1 MTYKIAHL
9 ADVHIK
15 NLKYHYEYRHVFN
28 QLYAIL
34 RKNEVDYIYIGGDIA
49 HTKTQISPEFV
60 QLCSE
65 LFTNLA
71 EIAPLYI
78 ILGNH
83 DGNLRNKSR
92 QDAITPIVNA
102 LDNPNIHLL
111 AAAGETIV
119 TDDLAFNVLSV
130 FDEDNWVKPSSED
143 RINIAFYHGCVAG
156 VQTDAGWVMEYG
168 DHDVSIFAGHDFAML
183 GDIHKTNQ
191 ILDEDGRVRY
201 CGSIVQQN
209 HGETNDKGFLI
220 WEINSKDDFTVTH
233 HKLLNPKPFI
243 TIELT
248 PKGRLPKN
256 VQVPDGARL
265 RLVANNSLP
274 ADRLRRA
281 IEIVKHRFKPESVSF
296 LNRAAGQRG
305 SVDNL
310 ADGLKKE
317 NLRDP
322 SVQEKFITE
331 YLKDFEVTEEELDR
345 VFELNR
351 KYSTLAQENEDVSR
365 NVDWKL
371 ESIEWDNLFN
381 YGEDNKIDFNKT
393 SGIVGIFGKNYSGK
407 SSTIDGLLY
416 TMFNSTSK
424 NERKNLNII
433 NQNKEGC
440 RGVVKASIGDETYEI
455 HRTSEKY
462 VKRLKGQETTEA
474 KTDVD
479 FFKTNLLGEKEE
491 LNGLTRNDT
500 DKKIRKVFGTME
512 DFLLTSMASQLG
524 SLSFIGEGST
534 KRKEILAKFLDLE
547 IFEKKFKMAKD
558 DSSSIKG
565 ALKLLEGKD
574 FVNLITA
581 ASKELRE
588 NGEVIDGHKAT
599 CEVTREEIR
608 SVQALMQDVESQI
621 ASIPTQMIDY
631 DAVQE
636 ELGTNELDLYKADEA
651 LKNLQQEYHEK
662 EKLLTNIAA
671 FLSDIDIDDI
681 FVKKELLATKQEE
694 LSELNNIIKLLD
706 REQANNQKKM
716 KMLETHE
723 YDPDCHYC
731 SENKFVKDA
740 HTAKQKFAENAAK
753 LATLHNESGK
763 IEADI
768 SALNEPEI
776 IKKHNQYEQLA
787 KKKSDVERK
796 LTKCELDIERNKS
809 TKLSAEHN
817 IQRLLKEID
826 TYNENKEAIEKLS
839 ELNKQKRNY
848 NKNIFSLNKTLENCD
863 NELKELYVKHGS
875 LEQQVE
881 SLRDQKQELEDLRN
895 QYSAYDLYMRCMH
908 SNGIAYDIIKKKLP
922 AINDEIAKVL
932 TNIVNFEVYLESA
945 DKRLNIFIKH
955 PRFEPRPL
963 EMGSGAEKTIA
974 SMAIRLAL
982 LSVSSLPKGD
992 IFILDEP
999 GTALDEEN
1007 MEGFVRI
1014 LDLIK
1019 AQFKTILLISHLDSL
1034 KDCVDS
1040 QIVIEK
1046 KDGYAFIN
1054 H

>member
-15 NLKYHYEYRHVFN
+15 NLKYHYEYRHVFD

-34 RKNEVDYIYIGGDIA
+34 RENEVDYIYIGGDIA

-65 LFTNLA
+65 FFTNLA
-71 EIAPLYI
+71 NIAPLYI

-92 QDAITPIVNA
+92 QNAITPIVNA
-102 LDNPNIHLL
+102 LNNPNIHLL
-111 AAAGETIV
+111 ADAGECIV
-119 TDDLAFNVLSV
+119 NDNLTFNVLSV
-130 FDEDNWVKPSSED
+130 FDEDNWVQPSDPS
-143 RINIAFYHGCVAG
+143 RINIALYHGCVAG
-156 VQTDAGWVMEYG
+156 VMTDTGWVMDYG
-168 DHDVSIFAGHDFAML
+168 DHDVSIFAGHDYAML

-220 WEINSKDDFTVTH
+220 WEIDSKDDFTVSH

-248 PKGRLPKN
+248 PKGRLPKKI
-256 VQVPDGARL
+256 QVPDGARL

-281 IEIVKHRFKPESVSF
+281 IEIVKHKFKPECVTF
-296 LNRAAGQRG
+296 LNRAAGNRG
-305 SVDNL
+305 SIDNL

-322 SVQEKFITE
+322 SVQEKLISE
-331 YLKDFEVTEEELDR
+331 YLKDFEVREDELDR

-351 KYSTLAQENEDVSR
+351 KYSTLAQESEDVSR
-365 NVDWKL
+365 NVDWRL
-371 ESIEWDNLFN
+371 DSLEWDNLFN
-381 YGEDNKIDFNKT
+381 YGEDNKIQFSKT
-393 SGIVGIFGKNYSGK
+393 NGIVGIFGKNYSGK

-462 VKRLKGQETTEA
+462 MKRLKGDETTEA

-547 IFEKKFKMAKD
+547 IFEKKFKMAKE
-558 DSSSIKG
+558 DSSGING

-574 FVNLITA
+574 FITLITA
-581 ASKELRE
+581 ASGELQD
-588 NGEVIDGHKAT
+588 NDQVIETHKAT
-599 CEVTREEIR
+599 CDVTRKEIKN
-608 SVQALMQDVESQI
+608 VQTLLRDIESQI
-621 ASIPTQMIDY
+621 AAIPTQMVDY
-631 DAVQE
+631 DTVQE
-636 ELGTNELDLYKADEA
+636 ELGASELDLYKADTA
-651 LKNLQQEYHEK
+651 LETLQQDYHEK
-662 EKLLTNIAA
+662 EKLLINISA
-671 FLSDIDIDDI
+671 FLSDIDIEDI
-681 FVKKELLATKQEE
+681 LIKKEILISKQED
-694 LSELNNIIKLLD
+694 LAGLNSLIKLLD
-706 REQANNQKKM
+706 REQVNNQKKM
-716 KMLETHE
+716 KMLKDHE
-723 YDPDCHYC
+723 YDPDCQYC

-740 HTAKQKFAENAAK
+740 HTAKERFAENATK
-753 LATLHNESGK
+753 LATLHNKS
-763 IEADI
+763 AVVQSDV
-768 SALNEPEI
+768 SALDEPEI
-776 IKKHNQYEQLA
+776 LKKHAQYEQLVN
-787 KKKSDVERK
+787 KKREVDRD
-796 LTKCELDIERNKS
+796 LTQCELDTARSK
-809 TKLSAEHN
+809 TDKLTAEHN
-817 IQRLLKEID
+817 IQHLLKEIE
-826 TYNENKEAIEKLS
+826 TYHENKEAIDQLAA
-839 ELNKQKRNY
+839 LNKQKRDH
-848 NKNIFSLNKTLENCD
+848 NKSIYSLNNTLENCD

-881 SLRDQKQELEDLRN
+881 NLRNQKQELEDLRN

-974 SMAIRLAL
+974 AMAIRLAL
-982 LSVSSLPKGD
+982 LTVSSLPKGD
-992 IFILDEP
+992 VFILDEP

>member
-1 MTYKIAHL
+1 
-9 ADVHIK
+9 
-15 NLKYHYEYRHVFN
+15 
-28 QLYAIL
+28 
-34 RKNEVDYIYIGGDIA
+34 
-49 HTKTQISPEFV
+49 
-60 QLCSE
+60 
-65 LFTNLA
+65 
-71 EIAPLYI
+71 
-78 ILGNH
+78 
-83 DGNLRNKSR
+83 
-92 QDAITPIVNA
+92 
-102 LDNPNIHLL
+102 
-111 AAAGETIV
+111 
-119 TDDLAFNVLSV
+119 
-130 FDEDNWVKPSSED
+130 
-143 RINIAFYHGCVAG
+143 
-156 VQTDAGWVMEYG
+156 
-168 DHDVSIFAGHDFAML
+168 
-183 GDIHKTNQ
+183 
-191 ILDEDGRVRY
+191 
-201 CGSIVQQN
+201 
-209 HGETNDKGFLI
+209 
-220 WEINSKDDFTVTH
+220 
-233 HKLLNPKPFI
+233 
-243 TIELT
+243 
-248 PKGRLPKN
+248 
-256 VQVPDGARL
+256 
-265 RLVANNSLP
+265 
-274 ADRLRRA
+274 
-281 IEIVKHRFKPESVSF
+281 
-296 LNRAAGQRG
+296 
-305 SVDNL
+305 
-310 ADGLKKE
+310 
-317 NLRDP
+317 
-322 SVQEKFITE
+322 
-331 YLKDFEVTEEELDR
+331 
-345 VFELNR
+345 
-351 KYSTLAQENEDVSR
+351 
-365 NVDWKL
+365 
-371 ESIEWDNLFN
+371 
-381 YGEDNKIDFNKT
+381 
-393 SGIVGIFGKNYSGK
+393 
-407 SSTIDGLLY
+407 
-416 TMFNSTSK
+416 
-424 NERKNLNII
+424 
-433 NQNKEGC
+433 
-440 RGVVKASIGDETYEI
+440 
-455 HRTSEKY
+455 
-462 VKRLKGQETTEA
+462 
-474 KTDVD
+474 
-479 FFKTNLLGEKEE
+479 
-491 LNGLTRNDT
+491 
-500 DKKIRKVFGTME
+500 
-512 DFLLTSMASQLG
+512 
-524 SLSFIGEGST
+524 
-534 KRKEILAKFLDLE
+534 
-547 IFEKKFKMAKD
+547 MAKD

-588 NGEVIDGHKAT
+588 NGEVINGHRAT
-599 CEVTREEIR
+599 CDVTREEIKD
-608 SVQALMQDVESQI
+608 VQAHLRDVESQI

-636 ELGTNELDLYKADEA
+636 ELGASELDLYKADEA

-681 FVKKELLATKQEE
+681 LVKKELLATKQEE

-706 REQANNQKKM
+706 REQVNNQKKM

-753 LATLHNESGK
+753 LATLHNESSK

-768 SALNEPEI
+768 SVLNEPEI

-787 KKKSDVERK
+787 KKKGDVERK

-839 ELNKQKRNY
+839 ELNKQKRDHK
-848 NKNIFSLNKTLENCD
+848 KNIFSLNKVLENCD

-974 SMAIRLAL
+974 AMAIRLAL
-982 LSVSSLPKGD
+982 LTVSSLPKGD
-992 IFILDEP
+992 VFILDEP

-1046 KDGYAFIN
+1046 KNGYAFIN

>member
-1 MTYKIAHL
+1 
-9 ADVHIK
+9 
-15 NLKYHYEYRHVFN
+15 
-28 QLYAIL
+28 
-34 RKNEVDYIYIGGDIA
+34 
-49 HTKTQISPEFV
+49 
-60 QLCSE
+60 
-65 LFTNLA
+65 
-71 EIAPLYI
+71 
-78 ILGNH
+78 
-83 DGNLRNKSR
+83 
-92 QDAITPIVNA
+92 
-102 LDNPNIHLL
+102 
-111 AAAGETIV
+111 
-119 TDDLAFNVLSV
+119 
-130 FDEDNWVKPSSED
+130 
-143 RINIAFYHGCVAG
+143 
-156 VQTDAGWVMEYG
+156 
-168 DHDVSIFAGHDFAML
+168 
-183 GDIHKTNQ
+183 
-191 ILDEDGRVRY
+191 
-201 CGSIVQQN
+201 
-209 HGETNDKGFLI
+209 
-220 WEINSKDDFTVTH
+220 
-233 HKLLNPKPFI
+233 LNPKPFI

-256 VQVPDGARL
+256 AQVPDGARL

-281 IEIVKHRFKPESVSF
+281 IEIAKHRFKPECVTF
-296 LNRAAGQRG
+296 LNRAAGKRG
-305 SVDNL
+305 SVEGL
-310 ADGLKKE
+310 AESLKTE

-322 SVQEKFITE
+322 SVQERLITE
-331 YLKDFEVTEEELDR
+331 YLKDYEVGEDELDR

-351 KYSTLAQENEDVSR
+351 KYSTLAQESEDVSR
-365 NVDWKL
+365 NVDWRL
-371 ESIEWDNLFN
+371 ESLEWDNLFN
-381 YGEDNKIDFNKT
+381 YGEDNKVDFKKLN
-393 SGIVGIFGKNYSGK
+393 GIVGIFGKNYSGK

-462 VKRLKGQETTEA
+462 VKRLKGEETTEA
-474 KTDVD
+474 KTDVE

-500 DKKIRKVFGTME
+500 DKKIRKIFGTME

-534 KRKEILAKFLDLE
+534 RRKEILAKFLDLE
-547 IFEKKFKMAKD
+547 IFEKKFRMSKD
-558 DSSSIKG
+558 DSAGLTG

-574 FVNLITA
+574 FINLITA
-581 ASKELRE
+581 ASGELQD
-588 NGEVIDGHKAT
+588 NNATIDAHTAT
-599 CEVTREEIR
+599 CDVTREKIK
-608 SVQALMQDVESQI
+608 SVQALLRDVESQI
-621 ASIPTQMIDY
+621 AAIPTQLVDY
-631 DAVQE
+631 DAAQE
-636 ELGTNELDLYKADEA
+636 ELGSSELELYKADTTLET
-651 LKNLQQEYHEK
+651 LQQDYHET
-662 EKLLTNIAA
+662 EKLLASISA

-681 FVKKELLATKQEE
+681 LVKRELLAAKQED
-694 LSELNNIIKLLD
+694 LAGLNSLIKLLD
-706 REQANNQKKM
+706 REQVNNQKKM

-723 YDPDCHYC
+723 YDPDCEYC
-731 SENKFVKDA
+731 NENKFVKDA
-740 HTAKQKFAENAAK
+740 HTAKERFAENAAK
-753 LATLHNESGK
+753 LATLHNKGADIQK
-763 IEADI
+763 DI

-776 IKKHNQYEQLA
+776 LKKHTQYEKLA
-787 KKKSDVERK
+787 GKKSEVERK
-796 LTKCELDIERNKS
+796 LTQCELDTARNK
-809 TKLSAEHN
+809 TAKLAAEHN
-817 IQRLLKEID
+817 IQRLLKEIE
-826 TYNENKEAIEKLS
+826 TYHENKEAIDQLAQ
-839 ELNKQKRNY
+839 LNKQKRRRK
-848 NKNIFSLNKTLENCD
+848 KNIYSLNGTLEKCD
-863 NELKELYVKHGS
+863 NELKELYVKRGS

-881 SLRDQKQELEDLRN
+881 SLRNQKQELEDLRN
-895 QYSAYDLYMRCMH
+895 QFSAYDLYMRCMH

-955 PRFEPRPL
+955 PKFEARPL

-974 SMAIRLAL
+974 AMAIRLAL
-982 LSVSSLPKGD
+982 LTVSSLPKGD

-1054 H
+1054 N